1 MICDENILCRYTH
14 ISDQKVMKEY
24 LITWSVGWPVIFKS
38 WTKLQCMH
46 LNSALIFS
54 DDQDLK
60 LKNGVCKCI
69 KLPKFIIILV
79 TPEAI
84 LRTVE
89 FLIWTL

>member
-1 MICDENILCRYTH
+1 M
-14 ISDQKVMKEY
+14 
-24 LITWSVGWPVIFKS
+24 GWPLIFEIMIKI
-38 WTKLQCMH
+38 TMYA

-54 DDQDLK
+54 DDQGLK
-60 LKNGVCKCI
+60 LKNGVCKCL

-89 FLIWTL
+89 FLI

>member
-1 MICDENILCRYTH
+1 MI
-14 ISDQKVMKEY
+14 K
-24 LITWSVGWPVIFKS
+24 IT
-38 WTKLQCMH
+38 MYD

-54 DDQDLK
+54 DDQSLK
-60 LKNGVCKCI
+60 LKNGVRKCI

-89 FLIWTL
+89 FLI